1 MKLRLYLLIAL
12 LAQSFTAQAQ
22 RIVIAGGTLTDIVFA
37 IGAGEQVVAIDTSST
52 SPNDAQHLP
61 KVGYYRD
68 LAAEGVL
75 SQSPTLILT
84 LEGSGRPEVLTQLK
98 STGVK
103 VNHYPKPTQV
113 KELFALIE
121 RLGSDLDKQHNARAL
136 IRQLQQQ
143 LPDRDAPVK
152 HKAMFVLS
160 ASERGVLVAGS
171 DTVPDMLFQY
181 TGVENLATE
190 SGFKPYNTESMVAA
204 NPDFIVAPSH
214 TVYSLGGKEAFCKL
228 PSLALVPAAQACRVL
243 VMDSLISIGM
253 TSRLPEAIA
262 QLAAYQQEM
271 L

>member
-12 LAQSFTAQAQ
+12 LTQSFAAQAE

-37 IGAGEQVVAIDTSST
+37 IGAGKQVVAIDTSST
-52 SPNDAQHLP
+52 SPAQAQSLP

-68 LAAEGVL
+68 LSAEGVL
-75 SQSPTLILT
+75 SQSPSLVLT

-98 STGVK
+98 STGVR

-121 RLGSDLDKQHNARAL
+121 RLGSDLNKQQNARAL
-136 IRQLQQQ
+136 IRKLQQQ
-143 LPDRDAPVK
+143 LPNKATPTQN
-152 HKAMFVLS
+152 KAMFILS
-160 ASERGVLVAGS
+160 ASERGVLVAGT
-171 DTVPDMLFQY
+171 DTVPDILFSY
-181 TGVENLATE
+181 AGIKNLATE
-190 SGFKPYNTESMVAA
+190 SGFKPYNIESMVAA

-214 TVYSLGGKEAFCKL
+214 TVDSLGGKKKFCQL
-228 PSLALVPAAQACRVL
+228 PALALIPAAQKCRLL

-262 QLAAYQQEM
+262 QLSAFQREI